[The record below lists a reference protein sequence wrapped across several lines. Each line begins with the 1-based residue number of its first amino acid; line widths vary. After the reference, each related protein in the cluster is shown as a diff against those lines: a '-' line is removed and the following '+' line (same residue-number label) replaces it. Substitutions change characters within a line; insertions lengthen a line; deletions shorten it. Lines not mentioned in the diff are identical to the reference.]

1 MPPRAGAMV
10 REGGAARRA
19 APGSADTGSATPTPG
34 RARCGLRGGTGRQ
47 ECLDDGGM
55 PEAGCTQQRRPPLRI
70 PRVTLIYRTPT
81 FKKPLDPLQIAGK
94 TGGETLILPG
104 EAPISVAELTETNDR
119 WLPDYMAG
127 KHN

>member
-1 MPPRAGAMV
+1 LFGEDQARYLLAVAPDHLATVKAAFASAGV
-10 REGGAARRA
+10 SLLE
-19 APGSADTGSATPTPG
+19 
-34 RARCGLRGGTGRQ
+34 
-47 ECLDDGGM
+47 
-55 PEAGCTQQRRPPLRI
+55 I
-70 PRVTLIYRTPT
+70 
-81 FKKPLDPLQIAGK
+81 GK

>member
-1 MPPRAGAMV
+1 MKAGFA
-10 REGGAARRA
+10 
-19 APGSADTGSATPTPG
+19 SAGVS
-34 RARCGLRGGTGRQ
+34 LL
-47 ECLDDGGM
+47 E
-55 PEAGCTQQRRPPLRI
+55 I
-70 PRVTLIYRTPT
+70 
-81 FKKPLDPLQIAGK
+81 GK